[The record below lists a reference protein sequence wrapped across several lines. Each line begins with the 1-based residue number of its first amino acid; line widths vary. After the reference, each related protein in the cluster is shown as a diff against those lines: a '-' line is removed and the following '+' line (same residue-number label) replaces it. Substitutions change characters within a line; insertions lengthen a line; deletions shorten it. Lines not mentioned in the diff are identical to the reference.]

1 VIKKTDK
8 ARQSKSIVN
17 YITVYER
24 VVQQIPPGLGLS
36 RGFEV
41 LELDRY
47 SRPTCNK
54 LCSSS
59 WREWALCMVRVEE
72 GREFRFR
79 VDLYS
84 QESTFPLVVHALRT
98 ATQCWINN
106 VADVANATGLRPQG
120 VRGPTEVEKMF
131 SARQ

>member
-1 VIKKTDK
+1 M
-8 ARQSKSIVN
+8 
-17 YITVYER
+17 
-24 VVQQIPPGLGLS
+24 QQIPPGLGLS

-47 SRPTCNK
+47 ISRPTCNK

-59 WREWALCMVRVEE
+59 LREWALCMVGVEE

-98 ATQCWINN
+98 ATLCWINN

-120 VRGPTEVEKMF
+120 VRGPPEVEKMF